1 MPAYELTYAADQ
13 DFENIFEF
21 GIDTFGLNQALSYQN
36 GMKERFD
43 KLAEQPQLYPSVDHI
58 RAGYRRSVYG
68 SHSIYYR
75 IDGQGVVIA
84 RILGQQDL
92 TDAFP

>member
-1 MPAYELTYAADQ
+1 MAGYELTYAADQ

-21 GIDTFGLNQALSYQN
+21 GLDIFGVDQASRYQN
-36 GMKERFD
+36 GMMQRFA
-43 KLAEQPQLYPSVDHI
+43 KLAEQPKLYPTVDHI
-58 RAGYRRSVYG
+58 RASYRRSVYG

-75 IDGQGVVIA
+75 IESQGIVIV

-92 TDAFP
+92 ANAFS